1 VRITNDDA
9 IWRYQ
14 PRLIDLRG
22 WTVVGQPRYV
32 VLAISA
38 AAAAVAA
45 PPLLLAFGGWPGALY
60 IAAVAFVAGYLL
72 APYLTAERPLLA
84 WLAYA
89 RGEVRAAA
97 HWARCRRR
105 SARARVRSARFPL
118 LHRGRRR

>member
-1 VRITNDDA
+1 MRITNDDA

-45 PPLLLAFGGWPGALY
+45 APLLLAFGGWPGALY
-60 IAAVAFVAGYLL
+60 IGAVALVAGYLL

-84 WLAYA
+84 WLACA
-89 RGEVRAAA
+89 RGEVRAAV

-105 SARARVRSARFPL
+105 AARAGPLSARFPL
-118 LHRGRRR
+118 LHHGRRR